1 MKETEKIFKNPDKR
15 IHVLQIGMTKNVG
28 GLETYLMQQF
38 RHLDKSKITYDFV
51 NITAED
57 DIVFKQEILEAGSH
71 VYGVMS
77 RHSNPIR
84 HYWQWLKLLH
94 KIGKNYKVIVLNSNG
109 MTYVFPLVA
118 ARLFRIP
125 MRVIHSHNSGFE
137 QKIGLARKA
146 IIVMNKI
153 LLKWG
158 ATDYF
163 ACSKI
168 AGEWMFG
175 ENTKFTIIPNAIDI
189 NQFKFNEEVRDNKR
203 KELNIPSD
211 YVVIGHVGRFTYQKN
226 HAFLI
231 DIFYKLLKVC
241 PNAKLL
247 LIGDGPYLF
256 NIKRS
261 VSELR
266 IEDSV
271 FFLGRRNDVPQLLQ
285 AMDCFVLPSRF
296 EGLPIVGVE
305 AQAAGVPCIVSDA
318 ITRELN
324 INGLVR
330 FVSLRDKDK
339 WVNSIMAYHGFTKRD
354 QLEKLRN
361 AGYDI
366 SLELNQLVSFYENI
380 VTSDS

>member
-1 MKETEKIFKNPDKR
+1 M
-15 IHVLQIGMTKNVG
+15 
-28 GLETYLMQQF
+28 
-38 RHLDKSKITYDFV
+38 
-51 NITAED
+51 
-57 DIVFKQEILEAGSH
+57 
-71 VYGVMS
+71 
-77 RHSNPIR
+77 
-84 HYWQWLKLLH
+84 
-94 KIGKNYKVIVLNSNG
+94 
-109 MTYVFPLVA
+109 
-118 ARLFRIP
+118 
-125 MRVIHSHNSGFE
+125 
-137 QKIGLARKA
+137 
-146 IIVMNKI
+146 
-153 LLKWG
+153 
-158 ATDYF
+158 
-163 ACSKI
+163 
-168 AGEWMFG
+168 
-175 ENTKFTIIPNAIDI
+175 
-189 NQFKFNEEVRDNKR
+189 
-203 KELNIPSD
+203 
-211 YVVIGHVGRFTYQKN
+211 
-226 HAFLI
+226 
-231 DIFYKLLKVC
+231 LKVC

>member
-1 MKETEKIFKNPDKR
+1 MYSSYGLMPALGTDFLACSQLAGRWMYPDSILQGKKYHLAKNAINLEKYRFNPA
-15 IHVLQIGMTKNVG
+15 M
-28 GLETYLMQQF
+28 
-38 RHLDKSKITYDFV
+38 
-51 NITAED
+51 
-57 DIVFKQEILEAGSH
+57 
-71 VYGVMS
+71 
-77 RHSNPIR
+77 
-84 HYWQWLKLLH
+84 
-94 KIGKNYKVIVLNSNG
+94 
-109 MTYVFPLVA
+109 
-118 ARLFRIP
+118 
-125 MRVIHSHNSGFE
+125 
-137 QKIGLARKA
+137 RKA
-146 IIVMNKI
+146 VRQELGI
-153 LLKWG
+153 
-158 ATDYF
+158 
-163 ACSKI
+163 
-168 AGEWMFG
+168 G
-175 ENTKFTIIPNAIDI
+175 ENEFC
-189 NQFKFNEEVRDNKR
+189 
-203 KELNIPSD
+203 
-211 YVVIGHVGRFTYQKN
+211 IGHIGRFNYQKN